1 MEHKTAQLVGLVV
14 AVVAVAVVA
23 ALAVGPEMVVVVL
36 QGSHHS
42 TRPGGAAPRR

>member
-36 QGSHHS
+36 QAL
-42 TRPGGAAPRR
+42 TTALDLGGAAPRR